1 MQQEK
6 QVKVKLHEL
15 PNRLALASR
24 AMVWNIQRITY
35 EHVLRVVSDTVDGIP
50 YDYDGSLKVSDLSR
64 IVEIKRLT
72 RYRFGL
78 HHEADGAV
86 ALLDAISEK
95 LKVARKRL
103 RGRVEFLMTQSL
115 LRTLRLKE
123 LTDETFCCSRF
134 QVSAR
139 ERATSELGFSRSL
152 EARLD
157 NPDSCRLH
165 GGCARAS
172 CKAARRS
179 GKPPSLPNMCLP
191 SGKAF
196 VGIITS

>member
-1 MQQEK
+1 MI
-6 QVKVKLHEL
+6 
-15 PNRLALASR
+15 R
-24 AMVWNIQRITY
+24 T
-35 EHVLRVVSDTVDGIP
+35 VSDTLDGIP
-50 YDYDGSLKVSDLSR
+50 HDRTLKVEDLSR
-64 IVEIKRLT
+64 VVEIKRLVRRRLWLLREEVAT
-72 RYRFGL
+72 VSL
-78 HHEADGAV
+78 LGAI
-86 ALLDAISEK
+86 AEK
-95 LKVARKRL
+95 LEVARKRL
-103 RGRVEFLMTQSL
+103 RGHVEFLMTQSL

-123 LTDETFCCSRF
+123 LTDETFCCGRF
-134 QVSAR
+134 RVSAR

-179 GKPPSLPNMCLP
+179 GKPPSFPNMCLP

-196 VGIITS
+196 VGVII

>member
-1 MQQEK
+1 M
-6 QVKVKLHEL
+6 L
-15 PNRLALASR
+15 R
-24 AMVWNIQRITY
+24 AVR
-35 EHVLRVVSDTVDGIP
+35 DTVDGIP
-50 YDYDGSLKVSDLSR
+50 YDGSLKVDDLSR
-64 IVEIKRLT
+64 VVEIKRLT
-72 RYRFGL
+72 RRRLGL
-78 HHEADGAV
+78 HHEEAETV
-86 ALLDAISEK
+86 TLLGDIYEK

-103 RGRVEFLMTQSL
+103 RGHVEFLMTQSL

-123 LTDETFCCSRF
+123 LTDETFCCGRF
-134 QVSAR
+134 RVSAR
-139 ERATSELGFSRSL
+139 ERATFELGFSRSL

-157 NPDSCRLH
+157 NQDNCRRL

-196 VGIITS
+196 VGII

>member
-1 MQQEK
+1 M
-6 QVKVKLHEL
+6 L
-15 PNRLALASR
+15 PFRLAQTEQAV
-24 AMVWNIQRITY
+24 AWNIDRIAC
-35 EHVLRVVSDTVDGIP
+35 EHTTRAARDIVDGIP
-50 YDYDGSLKVSDLSR
+50 HDGSLKVEDLSR
-64 IVEIKRLT
+64 VVEIKRLA
-72 RYRFGL
+72 RRRFWIL
-78 HHEADGAV
+78 HVKAETV
-86 ALLDAISEK
+86 TLLDAIAEN

-103 RGRVEFLMTQSL
+103 RGRMEFLMTQSL

-123 LTDETFCCSRF
+123 LTDETFCCGRF
-134 QVSAR
+134 RVSAR

-172 CKAARRS
+172 CKAARRN

-191 SGKAF
+191 SGKVF
-196 VGIITS
+196 VGII